1 MAKTPASV
9 LAWIHLLRI
18 QHKVQRRETA
28 HLAEYNLTLP
38 QFDALAQL
46 QREQGITQQT
56 LADRLLVTK
65 GNVCG
70 LMDRLVEQGLVER
83 CSDPEDRRAHKINLT
98 PKGKALIDNVL
109 PVQRNLLV
117 SQFAQLD
124 SVKQKQLLDLLSE
137 LDRSLPDE

>member
-18 QHKVQRRETA
+18 HHKVQRRETA

-46 QREQGITQQT
+46 RIEQGITQQT

-83 CSDPEDRRAHKINLT
+83 CPDPEDRRAHKINLT
-98 PKGKALIDNVL
+98 SKGQALIDDVL
-109 PVQRNLLV
+109 PAQRSLLM

-124 SVKQKQLLDLLSE
+124 SAKQKQLLDLLSE
-137 LDRSLPDE
+137 LDRSLSEE